1 MYKCCIFDLDGTL
14 VNSIHAIRKSVNL
27 TLASFGLR
35 EITVEEAKRFVG
47 DGYRKLMERALTAC
61 GDESLVNYQES
72 LVRYSEFFK
81 DVCMYRVEPYQGISE
96 LLDFLKAN
104 GIKAAVLSN
113 KPHERTLENVE
124 GVFGSGYFD
133 IVNGERESEGI
144 RRKPAPDSVLEVMRM
159 LGSKREGTVYIGDS
173 EVDIETAANAG
184 VDCISVTWGFR
195 TPEQLHESGASVLVS
210 DAKELEQSLN

>member
-61 GDESLVNYQES
+61 GDEKLENYQES

-124 GVFGSGYFD
+124 GVFGSDYFD

-144 RRKPAPDSVLEVMRM
+144 RRKPAPDGVWMIAQ
-159 LGSKREGTVYIGDS
+159 IGRAH
-173 EVDIETAANAG
+173 V
-184 VDCISVTWGFR
+184 
-195 TPEQLHESGASVLVS
+195 
-210 DAKELEQSLN
+210 

>member
-81 DVCMYRVEPYQGISE
+81 DVCMYRVEP
-96 LLDFLKAN
+96 
-104 GIKAAVLSN
+104 
-113 KPHERTLENVE
+113 
-124 GVFGSGYFD
+124 
-133 IVNGERESEGI
+133 I
-144 RRKPAPDSVLEVMRM
+144 RRLWECCTALLSP
-159 LGSKREGTVYIGDS
+159 SK
-173 EVDIETAANAG
+173 
-184 VDCISVTWGFR
+184 
-195 TPEQLHESGASVLVS
+195 
-210 DAKELEQSLN
+210 